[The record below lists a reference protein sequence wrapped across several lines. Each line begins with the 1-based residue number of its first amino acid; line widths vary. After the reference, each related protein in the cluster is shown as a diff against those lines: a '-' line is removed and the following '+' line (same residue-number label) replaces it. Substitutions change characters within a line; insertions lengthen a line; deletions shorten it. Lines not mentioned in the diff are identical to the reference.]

1 MFNATHERKDAMH
14 MHTRPCWLVDHN
26 GFRYPAVYN
35 LKHGFFAYVRGGLTR
50 HVDAPTGAPLGFRV
64 EWN

>member
-1 MFNATHERKDAMH
+1 MH